1 MYLIKGCVVVIV
13 VYIFFFYWIK
23 ASFYWRVQVDMVVG
37 LPRTATSKVE
47 LNKEFLLH
55 YSVLLQQKSLS
66 CPSLCRTDAPTW
78 DLRGQ
83 LLKNVYKKKTTLI
96 SEVHFSQPFGV
107 GV

>member
-1 MYLIKGCVVVIV
+1 MIAVC
-13 VYIFFFYWIK
+13 IFRWIK
-23 ASFYWRVQVDMVVG
+23 ASFYWRVQVDMVVA
-37 LPRTATSKVE
+37 LPHNATSKAE

-55 YSVLLQQKSLS
+55 YSVLQQQQQQSLS

-83 LLKNVYKKKTTLI
+83 LLKKKKCKKPFI
-96 SEVHFSQPFGV
+96 SEVHFSELFGHV